1 LRHAIKCRFQRL
13 FRGSSSWSQIKFLRI
28 GIGGFG
34 GSHEFFYGR
43 IGKDGRIFIPK
54 AVLFMARG
62 KTENPADYFVD
73 IMIEPA

>member
-1 LRHAIKCRFQRL
+1 MGL
-13 FRGSSSWSQIKFLRI
+13 
-28 GIGGFG
+28 G

-62 KTENPADYFVD
+62 KTENPAGYFVD
-73 IMIEPA
+73 IIIEPAQNSESALLEKKINERYLA